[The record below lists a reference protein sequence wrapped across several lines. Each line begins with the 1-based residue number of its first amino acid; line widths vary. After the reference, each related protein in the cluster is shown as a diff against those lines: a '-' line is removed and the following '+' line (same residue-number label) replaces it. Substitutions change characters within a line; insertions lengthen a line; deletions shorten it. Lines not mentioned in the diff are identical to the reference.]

1 VTYALDTN
9 VIFQLLRKNAD
20 IEKRFRQAKDMGCS
34 FAIPP
39 FVYYEVQR
47 GFWLNAAP
55 EKERMFEH
63 ICEAYEIGKMTLD
76 VWDNAAQIYAALRRR
91 NQTIEDAD
99 ILIAAFC
106 VVNSY
111 ILVTHNTRH
120 FERVE
125 ELAIEDWASTVSS

>member
-9 VIFQLLRKNAD
+9 VIFQLLQKNTV
-20 IEKRFRQAKDMGCS
+20 IEKRFQQAKDMGYS

-39 FVYYEVQR
+39 YVYYEVQR

-55 EKERMFEH
+55 EKEQMFEH
-63 ICEAYEIGKMTLD
+63 MCEAYKIGKMTLD

-91 NQTIEDAD
+91 NRTIEDAD

-106 VVNSY
+106 IVNSY

-125 ELAIEDWASTVSS
+125 ELAIEDWTLTIDN